1 MCTEAEASLLLVL
14 LRSKPPGTLYAT
26 LLRLRTTLRCGKSHT
41 RVRTPPLPPPQPLL
55 RSPVR
60 TPLLPRASV
69 SCAIAAVI
77 VAVVV
82 GVPRCR
88 RPEKGNFCPPS
99 QWRRCDSWLAA
110 LLSSFHIVVALW
122 ILFDNTN
129 NYSCVYLVWGKH
141 LWDFQSC
148 GKRFLFVIWV
158 FFGKS
163 NIIYMKAKWSSK

>member
-1 MCTEAEASLLLVL
+1 MLSRISKHVSQAYGSVHWSRSIPPTTFRAAGHA
-14 LRSKPPGTLYAT
+14 LRYATTSPHYAT
-26 LLRLRTTLRCGKSHT
+26 LWEVSHS
-41 RVRTPPLPPPQPLL
+41 RAHPSPPLPLL

-99 QWRRCDSWLAA
+99 QWRRYDRWLAA

-141 LWDFQSC
+141 LWNFQSC

-158 FFGKS
+158 FFR
-163 NIIYMKAKWSSK
+163 

>member
-1 MCTEAEASLLLVL
+1 MLSRISKHVSQACRQCALKQKHPSYYVPSRRA
-14 LRSKPPGTLYAT
+14 RS
-26 LLRLRTTLRCGKSHT
+26 TLRYYVSALRYAVGSLTLACA
-41 RVRTPPLPPPQPLL
+41 PLPPPNPLL
-55 RSPVR
+55 HSPVR

-99 QWRRCDSWLAA
+99 QWRRCDRWLAA

-141 LWDFQSC
+141 LWNFQSC

-158 FFGKS
+158 FFR
-163 NIIYMKAKWSSK
+163 